1 MIRWCLKRADEKGEI
16 KVRGVRDRRG
26 DRLGL
31 VYLNRS
37 IHSSTIILG
46 LLGMISIE
54 EEWRKLVRLVGGN
67 GGARIFRSLCAAI
80 WPGKGLL
87 NWENSKAPRPPNST
101 GLLPQSTHSCG
112 CRRWT
117 WPPTGALRAR
127 PAICGASGRASV
139 NSGAANQR
147 SPDYVDPFHRKVPE
161 SREPRT

>member
-1 MIRWCLKRADEKGEI
+1 MIRWCLKRDDERGEI

-46 LLGMISIE
+46 LLGMILIE

-87 NWENSKAPRPPNST
+87 NWKNSKAPRPTNST

-112 CRRWT
+112 VAGGLGH
-117 WPPTGALRAR
+117 PPA
-127 PAICGASGRASV
+127 
-139 NSGAANQR
+139 
-147 SPDYVDPFHRKVPE
+147 H
-161 SREPRT
+161 

>member
-1 MIRWCLKRADEKGEI
+1 MIRWCLKHADERGEI

-46 LLGMISIE
+46 LLGMILIE

-101 GLLPQSTHSCG
+101 GLLPQRTHCYG
-112 CRRWT
+112 CR
-117 WPPTGALRAR
+117 PVDM
-127 PAICGASGRASV
+127 AIR
-139 NSGAANQR
+139 
-147 SPDYVDPFHRKVPE
+147 
-161 SREPRT
+161 

>member
-46 LLGMISIE
+46 LLGMISIK

-80 WPGKGLL
+80 WPGKGVAS
-87 NWENSKAPRPPNST
+87 ENLHPAPT
-101 GLLPQSTHSCG
+101 T
-112 CRRWT
+112 
-117 WPPTGALRAR
+117 
-127 PAICGASGRASV
+127 
-139 NSGAANQR
+139 
-147 SPDYVDPFHRKVPE
+147 
-161 SREPRT
+161 

>member
-54 EEWRKLVRLVGGN
+54 EE
-67 GGARIFRSLCAAI
+67 
-80 WPGKGLL
+80 
-87 NWENSKAPRPPNST
+87 
-101 GLLPQSTHSCG
+101 
-112 CRRWT
+112 
-117 WPPTGALRAR
+117 
-127 PAICGASGRASV
+127 
-139 NSGAANQR
+139 
-147 SPDYVDPFHRKVPE
+147 
-161 SREPRT
+161 

>member
-1 MIRWCLKRADEKGEI
+1 MIRWCLKRDDERGEI
-16 KVRGVRDRRG
+16 KVRGIRDRRG

-46 LLGMISIE
+46 LLGVILIE

-87 NWENSKAPRPPNST
+87 NWKNSKAPRPPNST

-112 CRRWT
+112 VAGGLGH
-117 WPPTGALRAR
+117 PPA
-127 PAICGASGRASV
+127 
-139 NSGAANQR
+139 
-147 SPDYVDPFHRKVPE
+147 H
-161 SREPRT
+161 